1 MKKLPRLLLGMILSF
16 VVCVVSRPV
25 SAQDS
30 ASSASVTLY
39 MDRTTRQVFASPGHN
54 RVPLHI
60 MGTLDAD
67 AIANQVEQRVEQKT
81 QDQVRTAVAE
91 TRTQQAVENA
101 ALAKQVAEMKPA
113 WTSYVNNFQNKFRI
127 GALAY
132 LDYGMYT
139 HTGFG
144 PQFLENLN
152 PPGPGNNIYNSFD
165 ITRIYLNTYF
175 TPTDN
180 LLFRFTPEIYRANGT
195 PSNDRLGTTTG
206 VGSNLDGD
214 LNVRLKYGYVQYTGL
229 TDDIPSLK
237 GGNMT
242 FGAQPNPFLPW
253 EEDLYQY
260 RFVYLAPWNFVG
272 LSSSQIGLQFNGP
285 IRLLGGEANYLD
297 YGFGVYDNGNFRTP
311 EQTNTKQVMARVTAY
326 PFGAHWRYD
335 GFGMTGFFNYGWG
348 DTTPD
353 NSGVSMPLKGSATGS
368 AHFERIAALLHYSA
382 EQWNVV
388 GEFDYGNNATTVGN
402 MFSGSG
408 PLDAFGTPTGTP
420 IIKSPAFGN
429 TTCAKATPCYPI
441 FGTFGPQ
448 TAVYQAFQNNGRS
461 RQLGL
466 DFMGHYHIPGT
477 KLTTF
482 GMFQWFL
489 PNDNVKENPLDF
501 QRFVVGVSYQFNEYF
516 RIALDS
522 QNLLFYHGQ
531 FGLPVSYAN
540 KFNYA
545 AGKSFNGWL
554 LPKSGSTVIPNL
566 VPRDTHAIFANLEFA
581 Y

>member
-1 MKKLPRLLLGMILSF
+1 MKALPKILVTMTLSF
-16 VVCVVSRPV
+16 LVCAVSQPLG
-25 SAQDS
+25 AQDS
-30 ASSASVTLY
+30 ASAGNITLY
-39 MDRTTRQVFASPGHN
+39 MDRTTRQVFGAPGPN
-54 RVPLHI
+54 RLPLHI
-60 MGTLDAD
+60 MGTLDAQ
-67 AIANQVEQRVEQKT
+67 AIAHQVEQEVESKT
-81 QDQVRTAVAE
+81 RAEAREVVAQSE
-91 TRTQQAVENA
+91 AQQQAQQPM
-101 ALAKQVAEMKPA
+101 LAKQVAEMKPA
-113 WTSYVNNFQNKFRI
+113 WTSYLTNFQNKFRI

-132 LDYGMYT
+132 LDYGLYT

-152 PPGPGNNIYNSFD
+152 PPGPQNNFYNSFD
-165 ITRIYLNTYF
+165 INRIYLNTYF
-175 TPTDN
+175 TPTND

-195 PSNDRLGTTTG
+195 ASNDKLGTKTG

-229 TDDIPSLK
+229 MDSISPLK
-237 GGNMT
+237 GGSVA

-260 RFVYLAPWNFVG
+260 RFVYLAPWNYVG
-272 LSSSQIGLQFNGP
+272 LSSSQIGLQFSGP
-285 IRLLGGEANYLD
+285 IKLLGGETNYFD

-311 EQTNTKQVMARVTAY
+311 EQSNTKQVMARLTAY

-335 GFGMTGFFNYGWG
+335 GFGMTGFYNYGWG

-353 NSGVSMPLKGSATGS
+353 NSGTVMPLKGSAAGS
-368 AHFERIAALLHYSA
+368 AHFERIAALLHYST
-382 EQWNVV
+382 EQWNMI
-388 GEFDYGNNATTVGN
+388 GEFDYGNNATTIGN

-408 PLDAFGTPTGTP
+408 PLDAFGTPTGNP
-420 IIKSPAFGN
+420 ITKSPAFGN
-429 TTCAKATPCYPI
+429 SCAKATPCYPI

-448 TAVYQAFQNNGRS
+448 TAVYQAFQNNGRT

-477 KLTTF
+477 RLTAF

-489 PNDNVKENPLDF
+489 PNDNVRENPLDF
-501 QRFVVGVSYQFNEYF
+501 QRFVVGISYQFNEYF

-522 QNLLFYHGQ
+522 QNLLFYHDQ
-531 FGLPVSYAN
+531 FGLPVSYAD
-540 KFNYA
+540 KLNYA

-554 LPKSGSTVIPNL
+554 LPKSGSTIIPDL